1 MPMRRIGRTGVDVS
15 LIGIGGFHLGIPSEA
30 EAMRIVHTALDH
42 GVTFFDNCWD
52 YHGGKSEERLG
63 RALADGGRR
72 QKAFVMTKLDGRTKQ
87 AAMAQ
92 LHQSLKRLKTDTI
105 DLVQMH
111 EIIRMND
118 PERIFASGGAIEAL
132 IEAQKAGKLRFTG
145 FTGHK
150 DPAIHLH
157 MLQVAK
163 QRGYEF
169 DTVQMPIN
177 VMDAH
182 YRSFENQVLPVLL
195 ERNIGPLAM
204 KPMGANI
211 ILESG
216 VVRAEECLRYAMSAA
231 VSVVIT
237 GCDSMGVLKQAL
249 AVALAFKPLSEGE
262 RQELL
267 ARTAKA
273 AADGRFEQ
281 FKTTERFDGTTAYP
295 QWLES
300 A

>member
-1 MPMRRIGRTGVDVS
+1 MPMRPLGRTGEQVS
-15 LIGIGGFHLGIPSEA
+15 LLGIGGFHLGIPSEA
-30 EAMRIVHTALDH
+30 EAIRIVQTALDH

-52 YHGGKSEERLG
+52 YHDGKSEERLG
-63 RALADGGRR
+63 RALSEGGQR

-87 AAMAQ
+87 AASAQ
-92 LHQSLKRLKTDTI
+92 LEQSLQRLKTDMI

-118 PERIFASGGAIEAL
+118 AERIFASGGAIEAL
-132 IEAQKAGKLRFTG
+132 VEAKRAGKIRFTG

-157 MLQVAK
+157 MLEVAK
-163 QRGYEF
+163 HHGFDF

-182 YRSFENQVLPVLL
+182 YKSFEKQVLPLL
-195 ERNIGPLAM
+195 RERNIGVLGM
-204 KPMGANI
+204 KPIGANI

-216 VVRAEECLRYAMSAA
+216 AVRAEECLRYSMSAP

-249 AVALAFKPLSEGE
+249 AVALAFEPLSESE
-262 RQELL
+262 RKALL
-267 ARTAKA
+267 ARTGKA
-273 AADGRFEQ
+273 AAEGRFEQ
-281 FKTTERFDGTTAYP
+281 FKTTDRFDGTAAHP
-295 QWLES
+295 EWLGS